1 MQRAKAA
8 GGARLGRMAA
18 AALVPVANN
27 YRGRQP
33 AATLAR
39 QRPTYARV
47 SDQCLWPAA
56 RLGPPR
62 FLNPDSDPPHRT
74 CPASRLVWRRF
85 EMLPRTSTKYARSV
99 ETRDDS
105 SPVTQARV
113 R

>member
-47 SDQCLWPAA
+47 SDQCPWPAA
-56 RLGPPR
+56 RFR
-62 FLNPDSDPPHRT
+62 A
-74 CPASRLVWRRF
+74 PAFPQSRLRSPTQDLPGQSPGVAPRRDA
-85 EMLPRTSTKYARSV
+85 PTYKY
-99 ETRDDS
+99 E
-105 SPVTQARV
+105 V
-113 R
+113 RAQR